1 MYTKCSI
8 VQVKIKHSLCSFRSK
23 ANSHTMLHK
32 TQNYIQCQ
40 GQGHYIQILN
50 KALKPLNGNKLPRT
64 LQLIGSGRDTA
75 VAKHKW
81 LFIAMLNTHPVLSI
95 ILIPEQLFPPE
106 NNLTSHSHI
115 QSFQGAN
122 HIAPLT
128 EMRHTV
134 SAPWSQL
141 WLNNCGAATQLRVG
155 PNATQL
161 ALGGLLSDRL
171 LISSAQTFWTDDF
184 GIYPMRRLA
193 TNIITGSE

>member
-1 MYTKCSI
+1 
-8 VQVKIKHSLCSFRSK
+8 
-23 ANSHTMLHK
+23 ML
-32 TQNYIQCQ
+32 
-40 GQGHYIQILN
+40 IQIPN
-50 KALKPLNGNKLPRT
+50 KPLKPLNGNKLPRT
-64 LQLIGSGRDTA
+64 LELIGSGRDTA
-75 VAKHKW
+75 VAKHNW

-106 NNLTSHSHI
+106 NNLPYHSHI

-141 WLNNCGAATQLRVG
+141 WLNNCGAATQPRVG

-161 ALGGLLSDRL
+161 ALWGLLSDRL
-171 LISSAQTFWTDDF
+171 LLSSAQTFWTDDF
-184 GIYPMRRLA
+184 GIYRMRRLA
-193 TNIITGSE
+193 TNIIKGSE